1 MTIFAVAIMKCAL
14 PEGRGSCAPSA
25 HGRGPVPTLS
35 AQLGVLWTP
44 VGPHVGAVPTYGGA

>member
-1 MTIFAVAIMKCAL
+1 MTIFAVAIMNGAL
-14 PEGRGSCAPSA
+14 PEGGGRGAPGA